1 MAIFRLFSTTR
12 SPWAV
17 KGGPPH
23 SSAGTGEKCTLLPT
37 FAAEERNAGRGKT
50 PLPPPTMIMRHRH
63 PPLTIAVEVGEE
75 ETRIGT
81 DLRKRHPRHLLPR
94 GLSPPSGV
102 AVYRHRTSLTYV
114 ELGGRTIIVVFCS
127 HRRHQLAGK
136 TREKRGE
143 EGEKGCGW
151 VSRDR
156 SCRGLRRTAMAIFR
170 LFSTTRSPWA
180 VKGGPPHSSAGTG
193 EKCTLLP
200 TFAAEERNAG
210 RGKTPLPPPTMIMR
224 HRHPPLTIAV
234 EVGEEETR
242 IGTDL
247 RKRHPRHLLPRG
259 LSPPSGV
266 AVYRHRTSLT
276 YVELGGRT
284 IIVVFCS
291 HRRHQLAGK
300 TREKSGL
307 DSAPLSCLDLTKT
320 KEKTNILVFRPSG
333 RCLRW
338 QDWWSHHWRR
348 LTVVRRQLS
357 RQKMEVR
364 EDESS
369 SNSWGDVP
377 EEFLEEIK
385 LLSIEI
391 GKENGTEAK
400 ANLREAIKRARM
412 QEIEMAKTCQW
423 KQEHQKEGVTQR
435 EEDVVKRQGVQA
447 ESGQEGRV

>member
-136 TREKRGE
+136 TREKRG
-143 EGEKGCGW
+143 K
-151 VSRDR
+151 R
-156 SCRGLRRTAMAIFR
+156 LRLGFTGPLVPGTASNRHGYLPAVLHYTVALGGQGRTA
-170 LFSTTRSPWA
+170 
-180 VKGGPPHSSAGTG
+180 
-193 EKCTLLP
+193 TLLRWNRGEMHV
-200 TFAAEERNAG
+200 AADVCRRRKKRRE
-210 RGKTPLPPPTMIMR
+210 GKDAVAATNHDHAPSP
-224 HRHPPLTIAV
+224 PPLTIAV

-300 TREKSGL
+300 TREKRC
-307 DSAPLSCLDLTKT
+307 DPCCCL
-320 KEKTNILVFRPSG
+320 
-333 RCLRW
+333 
-338 QDWWSHHWRR
+338 
-348 LTVVRRQLS
+348 
-357 RQKMEVR
+357 
-364 EDESS
+364 
-369 SNSWGDVP
+369 
-377 EEFLEEIK
+377 
-385 LLSIEI
+385 
-391 GKENGTEAK
+391 
-400 ANLREAIKRARM
+400 
-412 QEIEMAKTCQW
+412 
-423 KQEHQKEGVTQR
+423 
-435 EEDVVKRQGVQA
+435 
-447 ESGQEGRV
+447 